1 MVSKY
6 YFSEMMFAEF
16 DSVVVETETVKQRSS
31 SRPYPSHMSK
41 ANQLEKKG
49 KMPLLQQEAAKCL

>member
-1 MVSKY
+1 
-6 YFSEMMFAEF
+6 MMFAEF